1 MTAFQDDYYNDT
13 LNPFFCSGHTPDE
26 VSHTF
31 EISNGS
37 GSSATV
43 KVTLDWYGRTF
54 RVDKLVTIQDPIY
67 SPSMGIACLMG
78 FREYEAWVELETG
91 ELINDGYEAAGFHE
105 YSDSFGEYLHHHY
118 DGQMSHE
125 YAKRFALSAA
135 NARGFVGSY
144 LRNAAIEVTQN
155 PNTTT
160 KGWQR

>member
-1 MTAFQDDYYNDT
+1 
-13 LNPFFCSGHTPDE
+13 
-26 VSHTF
+26 
-31 EISNGS
+31 
-37 GSSATV
+37 
-43 KVTLDWYGRTF
+43 
-54 RVDKLVTIQDPIY
+54 
-67 SPSMGIACLMG
+67 MG

-91 ELINDGYEAAGFHE
+91 ELINDDYEAAGFHE

-144 LRNAAIEVTQN
+144 LRDAAIEVTQN